1 MADHSE
7 LNFYVAPE
15 QNGNR
20 LDKVIADRQDGL
32 SRARIQTLIRQ
43 GEVDVVRDRLAHKIE
58 DPSWR
63 VKHDDEIILR
73 LPPPRDT
80 AIRGEAIALDVLY
93 EDDAVI
99 VLNKPAGMVVHP
111 APGHSAGTLVNALI
125 AHCGDSLSGIGG
137 EKRPGIVHRLD
148 KDTSGV
154 MVAAKTDAAHKAL
167 SDQFA
172 AHGRDGRMQ
181 RQYQAFVWGA
191 PLPAT
196 GRIEAALARH
206 PHSRTKIHVSKSQQ
220 ARFAATQYKRLG
232 AGGLGGTPPVVSLV
246 ECMLETGRTHQIRVH
261 MAHIG
266 HPVVADTLY
275 GSGQMTRTNTLP
287 DAVATAIEAL
297 GRQAL
302 HAAVLGFEHPETGEA
317 LRFTA
322 PLPADMQALQVAL
335 ADTL

>member
-32 SRARIQTLIRQ
+32 SRARIQTLIKQ
-43 GEVDVVRDRLAHKIE
+43 GEVDVVRGQLAHKIE

-73 LPPPRDT
+73 LPPPTDT

-93 EDDAVI
+93 EDEAVI
-99 VLNKPAGMVVHP
+99 VINKPAGMVVHP
-111 APGHSAGTLVNALI
+111 APGHAGGTLVNALI

-137 EKRPGIVHRLD
+137 ERRPGIVHRLD

-154 MVAAKTDAAHKAL
+154 MVAAKTDTAHKAL
-167 SDQFA
+167 SEQFA

-181 RQYQAFVWGA
+181 RRYQAFVWGA

-206 PHSRTKIHVSKSQQ
+206 PHSRTKIHVSKSPQ
-220 ARFAATQYKRLG
+220 ARFAATQYKRLAGWG
-232 AGGLGGTPPVVSLV
+232 APPVVTLV
-246 ECMLETGRTHQIRVH
+246 ECTLETGRTHQIGCTWRISGIRWSPTRC
-261 MAHIG
+261 MA
-266 HPVVADTLY
+266 
-275 GSGQMTRTNTLP
+275 
-287 DAVATAIEAL
+287 
-297 GRQAL
+297 
-302 HAAVLGFEHPETGEA
+302 AA
-317 LRFTA
+317 R
-322 PLPADMQALQVAL
+322 
-335 ADTL
+335 